1 MIMMNYDDDL
11 KKRLRRLEG
20 QVRGV
25 LNMMEEEK
33 HCKEV
38 VAQISAIRSAADKA
52 IAYIV
57 AKNLEQC
64 ILDEIEAGGETG
76 KVVAEAV
83 QLLIKSR

>member
-1 MIMMNYDDDL
+1 MRYDDDL
-11 KKRLRRLEG
+11 KNRMRRLEG

-33 HCKEV
+33 HCKDV

-64 ILDEIEAGGETG
+64 ILDEIEAGGDTS
-76 KVVAEAV
+76 KVVSEAV

>member
-1 MIMMNYDDDL
+1 MFNYDDDI
-11 KKRLRRLEG
+11 KKRMRRLEG

-25 LNMMEEEK
+25 LNMMEEAK
-33 HCKEV
+33 HCKDV

-64 ILDEIEAGGETG
+64 ILDEKEAGRDTS
-76 KVVAEAV
+76 KVVNEAV
-83 QLLIKSR
+83 ELLIKSR

>member
-1 MIMMNYDDDL
+1 MNYDDDL
-11 KKRLRRLEG
+11 KKRLRRMEG

-25 LNMMEEEK
+25 LKMMEEDK

-64 ILDEIEAGGETG
+64 ILDEKDNGGDTG

-83 QLLIKSR
+83 ELLIKSR

>member
-1 MIMMNYDDDL
+1 MMMTYDDDI

-25 LNMMEEEK
+25 LNMMDEQK

-57 AKNLEQC
+57 AKNLEEC
-64 ILDEIEAGGETG
+64 ILEEKEAGRDTSQ
-76 KVVAEAV
+76 VVAEAI

>member
-1 MIMMNYDDDL
+1 MIHYDDDI
-11 KKRLRRLEG
+11 KKRMKRLEG

-25 LNMMEEEK
+25 LNMMEEDK
-33 HCKEV
+33 QCKEV

-64 ILDEIEAGGETG
+64 ILEEKEAGNDTS
-76 KVVAEAV
+76 KVVAEAIE
-83 QLLIKSR
+83 LLIKSK

>member
-1 MIMMNYDDDL
+1 MNIYDDDL
-11 KKRLRRLEG
+11 KKRMRRLEG

-33 HCKEV
+33 HCKDV
-38 VAQISAIRSAADKA
+38 VAQISAVRSAADKA

-64 ILDEIEAGGETG
+64 LREEQQSGGDTSEL
-76 KVVAEAV
+76 VAEAV
-83 QLLIKSR
+83 RLLIKSK

>member
-1 MIMMNYDDDL
+1 
-11 KKRLRRLEG
+11 
-20 QVRGV
+20 
-25 LNMMEEEK
+25 
-33 HCKEV
+33 V